1 MPGGQAGPIDRQG
14 GSMPSRSLDG
24 RAVTAGNPAGAEA
37 AVVRGGNV
45 DQRTLARLWGV
56 ISAACGIQA
65 AWRFPTDAHRSMD
78 QSAVPSS
85 QHLPQNGCMELQDQV
100 KVAGFREMWQPV
112 YSKYKAFF
120 ECAFKLQGIV
130 GEMIT
135 SPVHGQLPQ
144 IIGQMAAA
152 ASNTYGAILTLV
164 LNGFGNDAMKL
175 ARSLFEIELNILR
188 LKNHPD

>member
-1 MPGGQAGPIDRQG
+1 MATSGVPPI
-14 GSMPSRSLDG
+14 SRS
-24 RAVTAGNPAGAEA
+24 
-37 AVVRGGNV
+37 
-45 DQRTLARLWGV
+45 LARLWGV

-100 KVAGFREMWQPV
+100 KVAGFREMWRPV
-112 YSKYKAFF
+112 YSKYRAFF

-130 GEMIT
+130 SEMIT

-144 IIGQMAAA
+144 IIRMVLEPQNVELDLEEAA
-152 ASNTYGAILTLV
+152 GEFHRIIP
-164 LNGFGNDAMKL
+164 
-175 ARSLFEIELNILR
+175 EPI
-188 LKNHPD
+188 